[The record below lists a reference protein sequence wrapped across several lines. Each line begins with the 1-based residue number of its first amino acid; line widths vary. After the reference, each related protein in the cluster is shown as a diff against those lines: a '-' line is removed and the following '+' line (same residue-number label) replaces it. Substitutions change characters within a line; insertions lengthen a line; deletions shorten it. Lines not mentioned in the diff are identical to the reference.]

1 MNKYS
6 IGKFATK
13 VGLTTYTL
21 RYYDKQK
28 LIIPKRDENNRR
40 YYDDEDVKWIGFI
53 LHLKGTGMLMTEIQ
67 EYVELRKQG
76 YSTINQRKQLLQSV
90 RKRSI
95 AEINERTSHLKILS
109 LKIDWYDGKLKYKV
123 NENFEE
129 YIKQFR

>member
-76 YSTINQRKQLLQSV
+76 DSTINQRKQLLQSV

>member
-76 YSTINQRKQLLQSV
+76 DSTINHRKQLLQSV
-90 RKRSI
+90 RKRSV
-95 AEINERTSHLKILS
+95 AEINERKSHLEILS

-129 YIKQFR
+129 YIKRFR

>member
-76 YSTINQRKQLLQSV
+76 DSTINHRKQLLQSV
-90 RKRSI
+90 RKRSV
-95 AEINERTSHLKILS
+95 AEINERKSHLEILS
-109 LKIDWYDGKLKYKV
+109 LKIDWYDGKIKYKV

-129 YIKQFR
+129 YIKRFR

>member
-76 YSTINQRKQLLQSV
+76 DSTINQRKQLLQSV

-95 AEINERTSHLKILS
+95 AEINERKSHLKILS

-129 YIKQFR
+129 YIKRFR

>member
-28 LIIPKRDENNRR
+28 LIIPKCDENNRR

-76 YSTINQRKQLLQSV
+76 DSTINQRKQLLQSV

-95 AEINERTSHLKILS
+95 AEINERKSHLKILS

-129 YIKQFR
+129 YIKRFR

>member
-28 LIIPKRDENNRR
+28 LIIPKRDGNNRR

-76 YSTINQRKQLLQSV
+76 DSTINQRKKLLQSV

-95 AEINERTSHLKILS
+95 ADINERKSHLEILS
-109 LKIDWYDGKLKYKV
+109 LKIDWYDGKLKHKV

-129 YIKQFR
+129 YIKRFR